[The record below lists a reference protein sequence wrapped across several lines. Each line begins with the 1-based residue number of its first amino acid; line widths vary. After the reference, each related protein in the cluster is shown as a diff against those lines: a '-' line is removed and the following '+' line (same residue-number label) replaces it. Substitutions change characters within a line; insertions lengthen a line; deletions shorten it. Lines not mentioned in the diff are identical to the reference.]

1 MRIKK
6 LSLTVAAG
14 MSLLVGATCAKAVPY
29 QYRDFDPIL
38 KTLDASNP
46 SKNSYSGQFD
56 IKTNS
61 DGTESPEKDIVGYN
75 PITQTITSATAWFKF
90 RNIYAQDD
98 YVSVTLN
105 GQELLQNTPL
115 VTTFSKFGQQIT
127 GDLLIYLEEN
137 GTIDYTVTA
146 KSGKFKL
153 VWARLDVKATD
164 RPVPVPD
171 NGLTLSLMG
180 LALFALAGYKWKF
193 AA

>member
-75 PITQTITSATAWFKF
+75 PTTQTITSATAWFKF

-105 GQELLQNTPL
+105 GQHLLQNTPL

>member
-46 SKNSYSGQFD
+46 SKNSYWGQFD

-61 DGTESPEKDIVGYN
+61 DGIESPEKDIVGYN
-75 PITQTITSATAWFKF
+75 PNTQTITSATAWFKF

-98 YVSVTLN
+98 YVSVALN
-105 GQELLQNTPL
+105 GELLFGTPL

-127 GDLLIYLEEN
+127 GDLLIYLKEN

-146 KSGKFKL
+146 VSGKFKL